1 MPPKIGDLLV
11 RNGLIN
17 EEQLDQALQ
26 AQLLFGGRLG
36 TNLVELGFITT
47 ATLAEFLATQLG
59 MKCLL
64 PAQLTEVPKSVLET
78 LDPETAAR
86 YMVFPIS
93 EDRRTVQ
100 LAMVDP
106 TDLRAVDEV
115 AFRTGR
121 NVAPVVAPELLVVY
135 ALERFY
141 QVKRANRFLRFA
153 PALSALESTLAS
165 EAPVE
170 AGPARVRPGAHDGTY
185 GLREAVADL
194 VKADRDTTV
203 LEVLQRHLREDLERV
218 VVFLLDDRT
227 ARAFCQAGCT
237 IPSEV
242 IRDGARNPLRT
253 IEVAIDQSPLFRGAL
268 RSKAPSREKMTA
280 HREDQTVARLL
291 ELDAGDPLLVFPI
304 RIGERLEA
312 VALGA
317 GPRRP
322 DAFAEL
328 QRWALFASK
337 VADAI
342 RLARLRKRIL
352 AV

>member
-1 MPPKIGDLLV
+1 MMRGLFTRARELPKSLPRRSCVPPKIGDLLV

-26 AQLLFGGRLG
+26 GRLG

-64 PAQLTEVPKSVLET
+64 PAQLTEILKSVLEA

-86 YMVFPIS
+86 YMVFPIG

-165 EAPVE
+165 EPPTE
-170 AGPARVRPGAHDGTY
+170 ARPASVRPA
-185 GLREAVADL
+185 
-194 VKADRDTTV
+194 
-203 LEVLQRHLREDLERV
+203 
-218 VVFLLDDRT
+218 
-227 ARAFCQAGCT
+227 AR
-237 IPSEV
+237 
-242 IRDGARNPLRT
+242 
-253 IEVAIDQSPLFRGAL
+253 
-268 RSKAPSREKMTA
+268 SR
-280 HREDQTVARLL
+280 
-291 ELDAGDPLLVFPI
+291 
-304 RIGERLEA
+304 
-312 VALGA
+312 
-317 GPRRP
+317 PR
-322 DAFAEL
+322 
-328 QRWALFASK
+328 
-337 VADAI
+337 
-342 RLARLRKRIL
+342 
-352 AV
+352 